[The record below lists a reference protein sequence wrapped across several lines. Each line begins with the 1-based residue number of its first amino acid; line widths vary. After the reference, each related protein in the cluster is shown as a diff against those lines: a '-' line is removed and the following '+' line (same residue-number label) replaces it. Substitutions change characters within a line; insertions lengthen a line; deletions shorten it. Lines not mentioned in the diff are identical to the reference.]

1 MADGE
6 LLQRFTP
13 PAIRVVQYAKE
24 EARRFRG
31 STVGT
36 EHVLLGLIRE
46 QDGVA
51 ARVLERLGVSLGRA
65 QNEIRRQMDLM
76 DTRTPGQGSRSWSPG
91 ARRVLELAL
100 DEARE
105 LNPKLG
111 LPNFVDTEHLLLGLV
126 RETDSTAVRV
136 LRALGVDLEQV
147 RREVIK
153 LLGGAAAAAPTARGR
168 SSTPVLDA
176 FGRDLT
182 KYATEDKLDPVIGRH
197 KEIQRVIQ
205 ILSRRTKNNP
215 CLIGEPGVGKTAIA
229 EGLAQRII
237 RKDVPE
243 ALHGK
248 RVIALDLAGLV
259 AGTKYRGEFEERM
272 KRVTDEI
279 RKANGEIILFVDE
292 LHTLIGAGAAEGAID
307 ASNILKPALSRGEL
321 QCIGATT
328 LGEYRKHVEKDPA
341 LERRFQ
347 PVMVEEPTTEET
359 IEILKGLRSRYE
371 SHHRVTI
378 DDAAL
383 LASARLAARYIS
395 DRFLP
400 DKAIDVMDEAASRV
414 RLRISEPPVDVKR
427 VRQSLEEVSRELQ
440 KVVSIS
446 PLEREETDYQ
456 RGVQLRDER
465 HRLREELT
473 GLEEEWRKKR
483 AEQRDV
489 VGEEDI
495 AHVVSVWT
503 GVPVSRLA
511 EGETEKLLQMEDRLH
526 ERIVGQEEAVRAVS
540 RAVRRGRAGLKDPRR
555 PVGSFLFLGPT
566 GVGKTE
572 LARALAEFLFD
583 HEDAMIRIDMSE
595 YRERHTVSRLIG
607 APPGYVGYE
616 EGGQLT
622 EAVRRKPYSVILLD
636 EVEKAHHE
644 VFNILLQVMEDGR
657 LTDAQGRVV
666 DLRNTVLIMTS
677 NVGTSS
683 VDLGVGM
690 GLRTGEDEEA
700 YSHQRMKDV
709 VLDRLKQ
716 TFRPEFL
723 NRVDEVIVFHALTQE
738 QVKQIVDLLLRQ
750 LLERIES
757 QGLRLTVSEEVKDL
771 LAREGFDRTLGARP
785 LRRAIQR
792 LVEDPLSESLLHGS
806 FQEGDSVRAVLE
818 DGAIAFRK
826 EEELASLTHP
836 LAPPDPSRDEPGG
849 HRPAPDGFPGS
860 APPRRAPILRS
871 AWVEAEHRPAQW
883 DPRSAAP
890 PDPSGGAGETHGEP

>member
-31 STVGT
+31 NTVGT

-65 QNEIRRQMDLM
+65 QNEIRRQMEM
-76 DTRTPGQGSRSWSPG
+76 TDTRAPGQGSRSWSPG

-126 RETDSTAVRV
+126 RESDSTAVRV
-136 LRALGVDLEQV
+136 LRALGVELETV

-153 LLGGAAAAAPTARGR
+153 LLGGGASVAPAQR
-168 SSTPVLDA
+168 SRSNSPVLDA

-182 KYATEDKLDPVIGRH
+182 KYAVEDKLDPVIGRH
-197 KEIQRVIQ
+197 KEIQRVVQ

-307 ASNILKPALSRGEL
+307 ASNILKPALARGEL

-328 LGEYRKHVEKDPA
+328 LSEYRKHVEKDPA

-347 PVMVEEPTTEET
+347 PVMVEEPSVDET

-371 SHHRVTI
+371 SHHRVRI
-378 DDAAL
+378 GDEAL
-383 LASARLAARYIS
+383 LSSARLAARYIA

-414 RLRISEPPVDVKR
+414 RLRISEPPEEVKR
-427 VRQSLEEVSRELQ
+427 ARQSLEEVSRELQ
-440 KVVSIS
+440 KVVSTS
-446 PLEREETDYQ
+446 PLEREEADYQ

-473 GLEEEWRKKR
+473 ALEEKWRKER
-483 AEQRDV
+483 GELRDV
-489 VGEEDI
+489 VTEDDI

-511 EGETEKLLQMEDRLH
+511 EGETDKLLHMEDSIHKRL
-526 ERIVGQEEAVRAVS
+526 IGQNEGVQAIS

-555 PVGSFLFLGPT
+555 PIGSFLFLGPT

-583 HEDAMIRIDMSE
+583 NEDAMIRIDMSE

-622 EAVRRKPYSVILLD
+622 EAVRRKPYSVVLLD
-636 EVEKAHHE
+636 EIEKAHHE

-666 DLRNTVLIMTS
+666 DFRNAVLIMTS

-683 VDLGVGM
+683 VDLGIGI
-690 GLRTGEDEEA
+690 GFRPDAGQEA
-700 YSHQRMKDV
+700 HSYQRMKDV
-709 VLDRLKQ
+709 VLDKLKQ

-738 QVKQIVDLLLRQ
+738 EVKQIVDLLLGQ
-750 LLERIES
+750 VSERIGG
-757 QGLRLTVSEEVKDL
+757 QGMKLFVAEEVKEI
-771 LAREGFDRTLGARP
+771 LARDGFDKTLGARP

-792 LVEDPLSESLLHGS
+792 LIEDPLSEALLHGR
-806 FQEGDSVRAVLE
+806 FHEGDSIEAVLE
-818 DGAIAFRK
+818 DGGISFRRA
-826 EEELASLTHP
+826 EELAP
-836 LAPPDPSRDEPGG
+836 LA
-849 HRPAPDGFPGS
+849 H
-860 APPRRAPILRS
+860 
-871 AWVEAEHRPAQW
+871 
-883 DPRSAAP
+883 
-890 PDPSGGAGETHGEP
+890 

>member
-31 STVGT
+31 NTVGT

-65 QNEIRRQMDLM
+65 QNEIRRQMEM
-76 DTRTPGQGSRSWSPG
+76 TDTRAPGQGSRSWSPG

-111 LPNFVDTEHLLLGLV
+111 LPNFVDTEHLLLGLI

-136 LRALGVDLEQV
+136 LRALGVELETV

-153 LLGGAAAAAPTARGR
+153 LLGGGAAVAPSARSR
-168 SSTPVLDA
+168 SNTPVLDA
-176 FGRDLT
+176 FGRDLS
-182 KYATEDKLDPVIGRH
+182 KYAAEDKLDPVIGRH
-197 KEIQRVIQ
+197 KEIQRVVQ

-229 EGLAQRII
+229 EGLAQRIL

-248 RVIALDLAGLV
+248 RVIGLDLAGLV

-279 RKANGEIILFVDE
+279 RKAGGEIVLFVDE

-307 ASNILKPALSRGEL
+307 ASNILKPALARGEL

-328 LGEYRKHVEKDPA
+328 LTEYRKYVEKDPA

-347 PVMVEEPTTEET
+347 PVMVEEPTVEES

-371 SHHRVTI
+371 SHHRVQI
-378 DDAAL
+378 SDEAL
-383 LASARLAARYIS
+383 LASARLAARYIG

-414 RLRISEPPVDVKR
+414 RLRISEPPEEVKR

-440 KVVSIS
+440 KVVSTS
-446 PLEREETDYQ
+446 PLERDEADYQ

-465 HRLREELT
+465 HRLREELN
-473 GLEEEWRKKR
+473 GLEEQWRRER
-483 AEQRDV
+483 AELRDV
-489 VGEEDI
+489 VTEEDI
-495 AHVVSVWT
+495 AYVVSVWT

-511 EGETEKLLQMEDRLH
+511 EGETEKLLHME
-526 ERIVGQEEAVRAVS
+526 ERIHRRIIGQDEGVRAVA

-555 PVGSFLFLGPT
+555 PIGSFLFLGPT

-583 HEDAMIRIDMSE
+583 NEEAMIRIDMSE

-622 EAVRRKPYSVILLD
+622 EAVRRKPYSVVLLD

-666 DLRNTVLIMTS
+666 DFRNIVLIMTS

-683 VDLGVGM
+683 VDLGVGI
-690 GLRTGEDEEA
+690 GFRGAAEGNPDEERQS
-700 YSHQRMKDV
+700 YQRMRDV
-709 VLDRLKQ
+709 VLDKLKQ

-738 QVKQIVDLLLRQ
+738 QVTQIVDLLL
-750 LLERIES
+750 S
-757 QGLRLTVSEEVKDL
+757 QVATRVGGHGMKLSVSEDAKEL

-792 LVEDPLSESLLHGS
+792 LIEDPLSEALLHGE
-806 FQEGDSVRAVLE
+806 FHEGNVIEVVVE
-818 DGAIAFRK
+818 DGRIGFRAA
-826 EEELASLTHP
+826 EALVAAGDQLT
-836 LAPPDPSRDEPGG
+836 
-849 HRPAPDGFPGS
+849 S
-860 APPRRAPILRS
+860 A
-871 AWVEAEHRPAQW
+871 Q
-883 DPRSAAP
+883 
-890 PDPSGGAGETHGEP
+890 

>member
-31 STVGT
+31 NTVGT

-65 QNEIRRQMDLM
+65 QNEIRRQMEMM
-76 DTRTPGQGSRSWSPG
+76 DTRAPGQGSRSWSPG

-153 LLGGAAAAAPTARGR
+153 LLGGAAAVAPAGRGR

-182 KYATEDKLDPVIGRH
+182 KYAAEDKLDPVIGRH
-197 KEIQRVIQ
+197 KEIQRVVQ

-229 EGLAQRII
+229 EGLAQRIMK
-237 RKDVPE
+237 KDVPE

-279 RKANGEIILFVDE
+279 RKASGEIVLFVDE

-328 LGEYRKHVEKDPA
+328 LNEYRKHVEKDPA

-347 PVMVEEPTTEET
+347 PVMVEEPTMEET

-371 SHHRVTI
+371 SHHRVRI
-378 DDAAL
+378 DDVAL

-395 DRFLP
+395 DRYLP

-414 RLRISEPPVDVKR
+414 RLRISEPPEDVKR
-427 VRQSLEEVSRELQ
+427 LRQSLEDVSRELQ

-465 HRLREELT
+465 HRIREELST
-473 GLEEEWRKKR
+473 LEEEWRKKR
-483 AEQRDV
+483 SEQRDV
-489 VGEEDI
+489 VNEEDI

-511 EGETEKLLQMEDRLH
+511 EGETDKLLRMEERVH

-622 EAVRRKPYSVILLD
+622 EAVRRKPYSVVLLD

-666 DLRNTVLIMTS
+666 DFRNSVLIMTS

-683 VDLGVGM
+683 IDLGVGM
-690 GLRTGEDEEA
+690 GLRVGADEEEVQS
-700 YSHQRMKDV
+700 YERMRDV
-709 VLDRLKQ
+709 VLDKLKQ

-723 NRVDEVIVFHALTQE
+723 NRVDEVIVFHALTQD

-750 LLERIES
+750 VS
-757 QGLRLTVSEEVKDL
+757 QRMEGQGMKLAVSGEVKDQ
-771 LAREGFDRTLGARP
+771 LATEGFDRMLGARP

-792 LVEDPLSESLLHGS
+792 LIEDPLSEALLHGD
-806 FQEGDSVRAVLE
+806 FHEGDAIEAVVE
-818 DGAIAFRK
+818 DGAITFRRA
-826 EEELASLTHP
+826 EELASLTH
-836 LAPPDPSRDEPGG
+836 
-849 HRPAPDGFPGS
+849 
-860 APPRRAPILRS
+860 
-871 AWVEAEHRPAQW
+871 
-883 DPRSAAP
+883 
-890 PDPSGGAGETHGEP
+890 

>member
-31 STVGT
+31 NTVGT

-65 QNEIRRQMDLM
+65 QNEIRRQMEM
-76 DTRTPGQGSRSWSPG
+76 TDTRAPGQGSRSWSPG

-126 RETDSTAVRV
+126 READSTAVRV
-136 LRALGVDLEQV
+136 LRALGVELETV

-153 LLGGAAAAAPTARGR
+153 LLGGGATVAPAARSR

-197 KEIQRVIQ
+197 KEIQRVVQ

-248 RVIALDLAGLV
+248 RVISLDLPGLV

-279 RKANGEIILFVDE
+279 RKAGGEIILFVDE

-307 ASNILKPALSRGEL
+307 ASNILKPALARGEL

-328 LGEYRKHVEKDPA
+328 LTEFRKHVEKDPA

-347 PVMVEEPTTEET
+347 PVMVGEPTVDET
-359 IEILKGLRSRYE
+359 IEILKGLRPRYE
-371 SHHRVTI
+371 SHHHVHI
-378 DDAAL
+378 SDEAL
-383 LASARLAARYIS
+383 LSSARLAARYIA

-414 RLRISEPPVDVKR
+414 RLRISEPPEDIKR
-427 VRQSLEEVSRELQ
+427 ARQSLDEVSRELQ
-440 KVVSIS
+440 KVVSTS
-446 PLEREETDYQ
+446 PLERDEADYQ

-473 GLEEEWRKKR
+473 SLEERWRKER
-483 AEQRDV
+483 AELHDV

-511 EGETEKLLQMEDRLH
+511 EGETEKLLQMEARIH
-526 ERIVGQEEAVRAVS
+526 ERIVGQDDGVQAVS

-555 PVGSFLFLGPT
+555 PIGSFLFLGPT

-572 LARALAEFLFD
+572 LARALAQFLFD
-583 HEDAMIRIDMSE
+583 NEDAMIRIDMSE

-622 EAVRRKPYSVILLD
+622 EAVRRKPYSVVLLD
-636 EVEKAHHE
+636 EIEKAHHE

-666 DLRNTVLIMTS
+666 DFRNTVLIMTS

-683 VDLGVGM
+683 VDLGVGI
-690 GLRTGEDEEA
+690 GFRSDTDADHEA
-700 YSHQRMKDV
+700 HSYQRMRNV
-709 VLDRLKQ
+709 VLDKLKQ

-738 QVKQIVDLLLRQ
+738 QVKQIVDLLL
-750 LLERIES
+750 S
-757 QGLRLTVSEEVKDL
+757 QVAQRVVGQGMRLSVTDEVKDL

-792 LVEDPLSESLLHGS
+792 LIEDPLSEALLHS
-806 FQEGDSVRAVLE
+806 RFHEGDAIEAVLE
-818 DGAIAFRK
+818 DGLIGFHRA
-826 EEELASLTHP
+826 EELAP
-836 LAPPDPSRDEPGG
+836 LA
-849 HRPAPDGFPGS
+849 H
-860 APPRRAPILRS
+860 
-871 AWVEAEHRPAQW
+871 
-883 DPRSAAP
+883 
-890 PDPSGGAGETHGEP
+890 

>member
-6 LLQRFTP
+6 ILQRFTP

-31 STVGT
+31 NTVGT

-65 QNEIRRQMDLM
+65 QNEIRRQMEMM
-76 DTRTPGQGSRSWSPG
+76 DTRAPGEGSRSWSPG

-126 RETDSTAVRV
+126 READSTAVRV
-136 LRALGVDLEQV
+136 LRALGVDLDQV

-153 LLGGAAAAAPTARGR
+153 LLGGAAAVTPTGRSR

-182 KYATEDKLDPVIGRH
+182 KLAAEDKLDPVVGRH

-237 RKDVPE
+237 KKDVPE

-248 RVIALDLAGLV
+248 RVIGLDLAGVV

-279 RKANGEIILFVDE
+279 RKAGGEIIPFVDE

-307 ASNILKPALSRGEL
+307 ASNILKPALARGEL

-328 LGEYRKHVEKDPA
+328 LGEFRKHVEKDPA

-347 PVMVEEPTTEET
+347 PIMVEEPTVDET
-359 IEILKGLRSRYE
+359 IEILKGLRARYE
-371 SHHRVTI
+371 AHHHVRI
-378 DDAAL
+378 DDPAL
-383 LASARLAARYIS
+383 VTSARLSARYIS
-395 DRFLP
+395 DRYLP

-414 RLRISEPPVDVKR
+414 RLQISEPPAELKR
-427 VRQSLEEVSRELQ
+427 LRESLESVSRELQ
-440 KVVSIS
+440 KVVSVS
-446 PLEREETDYQ
+446 PLERDEADYQ

-465 HRLREELT
+465 HRLREQL
-473 GLEEEWRKKR
+473 GVVEERWRQER
-483 AEQRDV
+483 AEARDV
-489 VGEEDI
+489 VSDEDI
-495 AHVVSVWT
+495 THVISVWT
-503 GVPVSRLA
+503 GVPISRLA
-511 EGETEKLLQMEDRLH
+511 EGETEKLLRMEEH
-526 ERIVGQEEAVRAVS
+526 IHKRIVGQEEGVRAVA

-555 PVGSFLFLGPT
+555 PIGSFLFLGPT

-572 LARALAEFLFD
+572 LARALAEFLFEN
-583 HEDAMIRIDMSE
+583 EDAIVRIDMSE
-595 YRERHTVSRLIG
+595 YRERHSVSRLIG

-622 EAVRRKPYSVILLD
+622 EAVRRRPYCVVLLD

-644 VFNILLQVMEDGR
+644 VFNVLLQVMEDGR
-657 LTDAQGRVV
+657 LTDSQGHVV
-666 DLRNTVLIMTS
+666 DFRNAVLIMTS

-690 GLRTGEDEEA
+690 GIGGARDDEEA
-700 YSHQRMKDV
+700 HSYERMKTA
-709 VLDRLKQ
+709 VLDALKQ

-723 NRVDEVIVFHALTQE
+723 NRVDEVIVFHALSEE
-738 QVKQIVDLLLRQ
+738 QVTEIVDLLL
-750 LLERIES
+750 ER
-757 QGLRLTVSEEVKDL
+757 VSERVQGQGMKLSVADEVKTL

-792 LVEDPLSESLLHGS
+792 LIEDPLSEALLFGKFHD
-806 FQEGDSVRAVLE
+806 GDAIEAVM
-818 DGAIAFRK
+818 DGGDVVFRQA
-826 EEELASLTHP
+826 EELAP
-836 LAPPDPSRDEPGG
+836 LAR
-849 HRPAPDGFPGS
+849 
-860 APPRRAPILRS
+860 
-871 AWVEAEHRPAQW
+871 
-883 DPRSAAP
+883 
-890 PDPSGGAGETHGEP
+890 

>member
-6 LLQRFTP
+6 ILQRFTP

-31 STVGT
+31 NTVGT

-65 QNEIRRQMDLM
+65 QNEIRRQMEMM
-76 DTRTPGQGSRSWSPG
+76 DTRAPGQGSRSWSPG

-126 RETDSTAVRV
+126 RETDSTSVRV
-136 LRALGVDLEQV
+136 LRSLGVDLDQV

-153 LLGGAAAAAPTARGR
+153 LLGGAAAVAPTARSR
-168 SSTPVLDA
+168 STTPVLDA

-182 KYATEDKLDPVIGRH
+182 KLAAEDKLDPVIGRH

-215 CLIGEPGVGKTAIA
+215 CLIGEPGVGKTAIT
-229 EGLAQRII
+229 EGLAQRIVK
-237 RKDVPE
+237 KDVPE

-248 RVIALDLAGLV
+248 RVTALDLAGLV

-279 RKANGEIILFVDE
+279 RKAGGEIILFIDE

-328 LGEYRKHVEKDPA
+328 LTEFRKHVEKDPA

-347 PVMVEEPTTEET
+347 PVVVEQPSVEET
-359 IEILKGLRSRYE
+359 IDILKGLRSRYE
-371 SHHRVTI
+371 AHHHVQI
-378 DDAAL
+378 DD
-383 LASARLAARYIS
+383 LAIITSARLSARYIS

-414 RLRISEPPVDVKR
+414 RLQISEPPEDLKR
-427 VRQSLEEVSRELQ
+427 LRQSLEEVSRELQ
-440 KVVSIS
+440 RVVSVS
-446 PLEREETDYQ
+446 PLERNEEDYQ
-456 RGVQLRDER
+456 RGIRLRDER
-465 HRLREELT
+465 HRLREDLA
-473 GLEEEWRKKR
+473 GMEERWRQER
-483 AEQRDV
+483 ANARDV

-495 AHVVSVWT
+495 AQVVSVWT

-511 EGETEKLLQMEDRLH
+511 QGETEKLLQMEQH
-526 ERIVGQEEAVRAVS
+526 IHKRIVGQDEAVRAIA

-583 HEDAMIRIDMSE
+583 NEDAIVRVDMSE
-595 YRERHTVSRLIG
+595 YRERHSVSRLIG
-607 APPGYVGYE
+607 APPGYVGYD

-622 EAVRRKPYSVILLD
+622 EAVRRRPYSIILLD
-636 EVEKAHHE
+636 EVEKAHPE
-644 VFNILLQVMEDGR
+644 VFNILLQVMEDGH
-657 LTDAQGRVV
+657 LTDSQAHVV
-666 DLRNTVLIMTS
+666 DFRNAVLIMTS

-683 VDLGVGM
+683 VDQSVGM
-690 GLRTGEDEEA
+690 GFRSTTENQDAES
-700 YSHQRMKDV
+700 YDRMKSV
-709 VLDRLKQ
+709 VLEKLKQ
-716 TFRPEFL
+716 VFRPEFL
-723 NRVDEVIVFHALTQE
+723 NRIDEVIVFHALNEE
-738 QVKQIVDLLLRQ
+738 QVRQIVDLLLRYVA
-750 LLERIES
+750 ERMES
-757 QGLRLTVSEEVKDL
+757 QGMKLLVTDEVKEL
-771 LAREGFDRTLGARP
+771 LLREGFDKALGARP

-792 LVEDPLSESLLHGS
+792 HLEDPLSEALLFGRFH
-806 FQEGDSVRAVLE
+806 EGDTVEAVLE
-818 DGAIAFRK
+818 DGQVTFRQAA
-826 EEELASLTHP
+826 EEMASVAH
-836 LAPPDPSRDEPGG
+836 
-849 HRPAPDGFPGS
+849 
-860 APPRRAPILRS
+860 
-871 AWVEAEHRPAQW
+871 
-883 DPRSAAP
+883 
-890 PDPSGGAGETHGEP
+890 

>member
-6 LLQRFTP
+6 ILQRFTP

-31 STVGT
+31 NTVGT

-65 QNEIRRQMDLM
+65 QNEIRRQMEAM
-76 DTRTPGQGSRSWSPG
+76 DVRAAPGQGSRSWSAG

-126 RETDSTAVRV
+126 RESDSTAVRV
-136 LRALGVDLEQV
+136 LRALGVDLDQV

-153 LLGGAAAAAPTARGR
+153 LLGGAASVAPTARAR

-182 KYATEDKLDPVIGRH
+182 KLAVEDKLDPVIGRH

-215 CLIGEPGVGKTAIA
+215 CLIGEAGVGKTAIV

-237 RKDVPE
+237 KRDVPE

-272 KRVTDEI
+272 KRVTEEI
-279 RKANGEIILFVDE
+279 RKASGEIILFVDE
-292 LHTLIGAGAAEGAID
+292 LHTIIGAGAAEGAID
-307 ASNILKPALSRGEL
+307 ASNILKPALARGEL

-328 LGEYRKHVEKDPA
+328 LSEYRKHVEKDAA

-347 PVMVEEPTTEET
+347 PVMVEEPSVEET
-359 IEILKGLRSRYE
+359 IAILRGLRARYE
-371 SHHRVTI
+371 AHHRVRI
-378 DDAAL
+378 DDSAL
-383 LASARLAARYIS
+383 LASAHLSARYIT

-414 RLRISEPPVDVKR
+414 RLSITEPPKEVKR
-427 VRQSLEEVSRELQ
+427 VRQALEAVSRELQ
-440 KVVSIS
+440 KVVSVS
-446 PLEREETDYQ
+446 PLERDEADYQ
-456 RGVQLRDER
+456 RGMQLRDER
-465 HRLREELT
+465 HRLREELSA
-473 GLEEEWRKKR
+473 LEDQWRQEREE
-483 AEQRDV
+483 ARDV

-495 AHVVSVWT
+495 AHVVSLWT
-503 GVPVSRLA
+503 GVPVVRLS
-511 EGETEKLLQMEDRLH
+511 EGETEKLLRMEERVH
-526 ERIVGQEEAVRAVS
+526 ERIVGQEEAVRAVA

-583 HEDAMIRIDMSE
+583 DEDAMVRIDMSE

-622 EAVRRKPYSVILLD
+622 EAVRRRPYSVILLD

-644 VFNILLQVMEDGR
+644 VFNILLQVMDDGR
-657 LTDAQGRVV
+657 LTDAQGRGV
-666 DLRNTVLIMTS
+666 DFRNSVIIMTS
-677 NVGTSS
+677 NVGTSA
-683 VDLGVGM
+683 VDVSVGM
-690 GLRTGEDEEA
+690 GIRPAGIDEEA
-700 YSHQRMKDV
+700 DSYERMKAA
-709 VLDRLKQ
+709 VLEKLKQ

-738 QVKQIVDLLLRQ
+738 QVKQIVDLLLHHVSARV
-750 LLERIES
+750 EG
-757 QGLRLTVSEEVKDL
+757 QGMSLIVDDDVKAM
-771 LAREGFDRTLGARP
+771 LAQQGFDKKLGARP

-792 LVEDPLSESLLHGS
+792 LVEDPLSEALLYGK
-806 FQEGDSVRAVLE
+806 FQAGDAIEAVLE
-818 DGAIAFRK
+818 EGAVAFRRA
-826 EEELASLTHP
+826 EELAP
-836 LAPPDPSRDEPGG
+836 LS
-849 HRPAPDGFPGS
+849 H
-860 APPRRAPILRS
+860 
-871 AWVEAEHRPAQW
+871 
-883 DPRSAAP
+883 
-890 PDPSGGAGETHGEP
+890 

>member
-1 MADGE
+1 MPREEDEMADGE
-6 LLQRFTP
+6 ILQRFTP

-31 STVGT
+31 NTVGT

-65 QNEIRRQMDLM
+65 QNEIRRQMEMM
-76 DTRTPGQGSRSWSPG
+76 DTRAPGQGSRSWSPG

-126 RETDSTAVRV
+126 RETDSTSVRV
-136 LRALGVDLEQV
+136 LRSLGVDLDQV

-153 LLGGAAAAAPTARGR
+153 LLGGAAAVAPTARSR

-182 KYATEDKLDPVIGRH
+182 KLAAEDKLDPVIGRH

-215 CLIGEPGVGKTAIA
+215 CLIGEPGVGKTAIT
-229 EGLAQRII
+229 EGLAQRIVK
-237 RKDVPE
+237 KDVPE

-248 RVIALDLAGLV
+248 RVTALDLAGLV

-279 RKANGEIILFVDE
+279 RKAGGEIILFIDE

-307 ASNILKPALSRGEL
+307 ASNILKPALARGEL

-328 LGEYRKHVEKDPA
+328 LTEFRKHVEKDPA

-347 PVMVEEPTTEET
+347 PIVVEQPSVEET
-359 IEILKGLRSRYE
+359 IDILKGLRSRYE
-371 SHHRVTI
+371 AHHHVQI
-378 DDAAL
+378 GD
-383 LASARLAARYIS
+383 LAIITSARLSARYIS

-414 RLRISEPPVDVKR
+414 RLQISEPPEDLKR
-427 VRQSLEEVSRELQ
+427 LRQSLEEVSRELQ
-440 KVVSIS
+440 RVVSVS
-446 PLEREETDYQ
+446 PLERNEEDYQ
-456 RGVQLRDER
+456 RGIRLRDER
-465 HRLREELT
+465 HRLREELA
-473 GLEEEWRKKR
+473 GMEERWRQER
-483 AEQRDV
+483 ANARDV

-495 AHVVSVWT
+495 AQVVSVWT

-511 EGETEKLLQMEDRLH
+511 QGETEKLLQMEQHIHR
-526 ERIVGQEEAVRAVS
+526 RIVGQDEAVRAVA

-583 HEDAMIRIDMSE
+583 NEDAIVRVDMSE
-595 YRERHTVSRLIG
+595 YRERHSVSRLIG
-607 APPGYVGYE
+607 APPGYVGYD

-622 EAVRRKPYSVILLD
+622 EAVRRRPYSIILLD

-644 VFNILLQVMEDGR
+644 VFNILLQVMEDGH
-657 LTDAQGRVV
+657 LTDSQAHVV
-666 DLRNTVLIMTS
+666 DFRNAVLIMTS

-683 VDLGVGM
+683 VDQSVGM
-690 GLRTGEDEEA
+690 GFRSTAEDQDAES
-700 YSHQRMKDV
+700 YDRMKSV
-709 VLDRLKQ
+709 VLEKLKQ
-716 TFRPEFL
+716 VFRPEFL
-723 NRVDEVIVFHALTQE
+723 NRIDEVIVFHALNEE
-738 QVKQIVDLLLRQ
+738 QVKQIVDLLLRYVA
-750 LLERIES
+750 ERVES
-757 QGLRLTVSEEVKDL
+757 QGMKLLVTDEVKEL
-771 LAREGFDRTLGARP
+771 LLQQGFDKALGARP

-792 LVEDPLSESLLHGS
+792 HLEDPLSEALLFGRFH
-806 FQEGDSVRAVLE
+806 EGDTVEAVLE
-818 DGAIAFRK
+818 EGQVTFRHA
-826 EEELASLTHP
+826 EEMAP
-836 LAPPDPSRDEPGG
+836 LAR
-849 HRPAPDGFPGS
+849 
-860 APPRRAPILRS
+860 
-871 AWVEAEHRPAQW
+871 
-883 DPRSAAP
+883 
-890 PDPSGGAGETHGEP
+890 

>member
-24 EARRFRG
+24 EARKFRG
-31 STVGT
+31 NTVGT

-65 QNEIRRQMDLM
+65 QNEIRRQMEML
-76 DTRTPGQGSRSWSPG
+76 DTRAPGQGSRSWSPG

-136 LRALGVDLEQV
+136 LRALGVDLDQV

-153 LLGGAAAAAPTARGR
+153 LLGGAAAVAPAGRTR

-182 KYATEDKLDPVIGRH
+182 KLAAEDKLDPVIGRH
-197 KEIQRVIQ
+197 NEIQRVVQ

-229 EGLAQRII
+229 EGLAQRIV

-279 RKANGEIILFVDE
+279 RKAQGEIILFVDE

-307 ASNILKPALSRGEL
+307 ASNILKPALARGEL

-347 PVMVEEPTTEET
+347 RIMVGEPTVDET
-359 IEILKGLRSRYE
+359 IEILKGLRARYE
-371 SHHRVTI
+371 AHHRVHI
-378 DDAAL
+378 DDPAIVS
-383 LASARLAARYIS
+383 SARLSARYIS
-395 DRFLP
+395 DRYLP

-414 RLRISEPPVDVKR
+414 RLRLSEPPEDMKR
-427 VRQSLEEVSRELQ
+427 VRQSLAEVSRELQ

-446 PLEREETDYQ
+446 PLERDEADYQ
-456 RGVQLRDER
+456 RGVELRDER
-465 HRLREELT
+465 HRLREELNQ
-473 GLEEEWRKKR
+473 LEEQWRQKR
-483 AEQRDV
+483 AEGQDV

-511 EGETEKLLQMEDRLH
+511 QGETEKLLHMEERLH
-526 ERIVGQEEAVRAVS
+526 ERIVGQDEAVRAVA

-555 PVGSFLFLGPT
+555 PVGSFIFLGPT

-572 LARALAEFLFD
+572 LGRALAEFLFD
-583 HEDAMIRIDMSE
+583 DEDAMIRIDMSE

-622 EAVRRKPYSVILLD
+622 EAVRRRPYSVVLLD

-657 LTDAQGRVV
+657 LTDAQGHVV
-666 DLRNTVLIMTS
+666 DCRNMVLIMTS

-683 VDLGVGM
+683 IDLGVGM
-690 GLRTGEDEEA
+690 GFSSVREDAETDSYE
-700 YSHQRMKDV
+700 RMKTV

-716 TFRPEFL
+716 AFRPEFL
-723 NRVDEVIVFHALTQE
+723 NRVDEVTVFHALTQDH
-738 QVKQIVDLLLRQ
+738 VKCIVELLLTQ
-750 LLERIES
+750 VAERVDG
-757 QGLRLTVSEEVKDL
+757 QGMKLVVTDEVKEL
-771 LAREGFDRTLGARP
+771 LSREGFDRALGARP

-792 LVEDPLSESLLHGS
+792 LIEDPLSEALLFGKFH
-806 FQEGDSVRAVLE
+806 EGDTIEAVMDGGQITFRRA
-818 DGAIAFRK
+818 
-826 EEELASLTHP
+826 EELASL
-836 LAPPDPSRDEPGG
+836 
-849 HRPAPDGFPGS
+849 
-860 APPRRAPILRS
+860 PR
-871 AWVEAEHRPAQW
+871 
-883 DPRSAAP
+883 
-890 PDPSGGAGETHGEP
+890 

>member
-1 MADGE
+1 VADGE

-13 PAIRVVQYAKE
+13 PAIRVVQFAKE

-31 STVGT
+31 NTVGT

-46 QDGVA
+46 QGGVA
-51 ARVLERLGVSLGRA
+51 ARVLEHLGVSLGRA
-65 QNEIRRQMDLM
+65 QNEIRRQMEMM
-76 DTRTPGQGSRSWSPG
+76 DTRAPGQGSRSWSPG

-136 LRALGVDLEQV
+136 LRALGVDLDQV

-153 LLGGAAAAAPTARGR
+153 LLGGAAAVASSPR
-168 SSTPVLDA
+168 SRSTTPVLDA

-182 KYATEDKLDPVIGRH
+182 KLATEDKLDPMVGRH
-197 KEIQRVIQ
+197 KEVQRVIQ

-243 ALHGK
+243 TLYGR
-248 RVIALDLAGLV
+248 RVVALDLAGLV

-279 RKANGEIILFVDE
+279 RKANGEIVLFVDE

-307 ASNILKPALSRGEL
+307 ASNILKPALARGEL

-328 LGEYRKHVEKDPA
+328 LTEYRKHVGKDAA

-347 PVMVEEPTTEET
+347 PVQVEEPTVEET
-359 IEILKGLRSRYE
+359 MEILKGLRSRYE
-371 SHHRVTI
+371 AHHRVRL
-378 DDAAL
+378 DDQAL
-383 LASARLAARYIS
+383 VASARLSARYIS

-414 RLRISEPPVDVKR
+414 RLRISEPPEEMRR
-427 VRQSLEEVSRELQ
+427 VRQALADVSRELQ

-446 PLEREETDYQ
+446 PLERDEADYQ
-456 RGVQLRDER
+456 RGIRLRDER
-465 HRLREELT
+465 HRLREELNE
-473 GLEEEWRKKR
+473 LEEQWRRKR
-483 AEQRDV
+483 GEGSDV
-489 VGEEDI
+489 VNEEDI

-503 GVPVSRLA
+503 GVPVARLG
-511 EGETEKLLQMEDRLH
+511 EGETEKLLSME
-526 ERIVGQEEAVRAVS
+526 ERIHQRLVGQDDAVRAVA

-555 PVGSFLFLGPT
+555 PIGSFLFLGPT

-583 HEDAMIRIDMSE
+583 QEDAMVRIDMSE
-595 YRERHTVSRLIG
+595 YRERHAVSRLIG

-622 EAVRRKPYSVILLD
+622 EAVRRRPYSVVLLD
-636 EVEKAHHE
+636 EVEKAHPE
-644 VFNILLQVMEDGR
+644 VFNVLLQVMEDGR
-657 LTDAQGRVV
+657 LTDSQGHVV
-666 DLRNTVLIMTS
+666 DFRNAVLIMTS

-683 VDLGVGM
+683 VDIGVGM
-690 GLRTGEDEEA
+690 GFGATGGDEDDA
-700 YSHQRMKDV
+700 SHERMKSV
-709 VLDRLKQ
+709 VLDTLKR

-723 NRVDEVIVFHALTQE
+723 NRVDEITVFHALNCDH
-738 QVKQIVDLLLRQ
+738 VKRIVDLLLDKVGERVERQ
-750 LLERIES
+750 GMKLVVADEL
-757 QGLRLTVSEEVKDL
+757 KDL
-771 LAREGFDRTLGARP
+771 LAEKGFDRNLGARP
-785 LRRAIQR
+785 LRRAIQNM
-792 LVEDPLSESLLHGS
+792 VEDPLSEALLYGR
-806 FQEGDSVRAVLE
+806 FGEGDTINAVLE
-818 DGAIAFRK
+818 EGEITFHRA
-826 EEELASLTHP
+826 EELASLTP
-836 LAPPDPSRDEPGG
+836 
-849 HRPAPDGFPGS
+849 
-860 APPRRAPILRS
+860 
-871 AWVEAEHRPAQW
+871 
-883 DPRSAAP
+883 
-890 PDPSGGAGETHGEP
+890 

>member
-1 MADGE
+1 VPREEEEMADGE

-31 STVGT
+31 NTVGT

-65 QNEIRRQMDLM
+65 QNEIRRQMEMM
-76 DTRTPGQGSRSWSPG
+76 DTRAPGQGSRSWSPG

-147 RREVIK
+147 RREVVK
-153 LLGGAAAAAPTARGR
+153 LLGGAAAVTPAARSR

-176 FGRDLT
+176 FGRDLS
-182 KYATEDKLDPVIGRH
+182 KYAAEDKLDPVIGRH
-197 KEIQRVIQ
+197 KEIQRVVQ

-229 EGLAQRII
+229 EGLAQRIV

-248 RVIALDLAGLV
+248 RVIALDLPGLV

-279 RKANGEIILFVDE
+279 RKAGGEIILFIDE

-307 ASNILKPALSRGEL
+307 ASNILKPALARGEL

-328 LGEYRKHVEKDPA
+328 LNEYSKHVEKDPA

-347 PVMVEEPTTEET
+347 PVRVEEPTLEET

-371 SHHRVTI
+371 SHHRVRI
-378 DDAAL
+378 GDEAL
-383 LASARLAARYIS
+383 LAASRLAARYIS

-414 RLRISEPPVDVKR
+414 RLRISEPPDEVKR

-446 PLEREETDYQ
+446 PLEREEADYQ

-473 GLEEEWRKKR
+473 ALEEEWRKTR

-489 VGEEDI
+489 VSEEDI

-511 EGETEKLLQMEDRLH
+511 EGETEKLLHMEDRLH
-526 ERIVGQEEAVRAVS
+526 RRIVGQDEAVRAVS
-540 RAVRRGRAGLKDPRR
+540 RAVRRGRAGMKDPRR
-555 PVGSFLFLGPT
+555 PVGSFLLLGPT

-583 HEDAMIRIDMSE
+583 HEEAMIRIDMSE

-622 EAVRRKPYSVILLD
+622 EAVRRKPYSVVLLD
-636 EVEKAHHE
+636 EVEKAHNE

-666 DLRNTVLIMTS
+666 DFRNAVLIMTS

-683 VDLGVGM
+683 VDIGVGM
-690 GLRTGEDEEA
+690 GFRVEGEDA
-700 YSHQRMKDV
+700 DADSYQRMKDV
-709 VLDRLKQ
+709 VLEKLKQ

-723 NRVDEVIVFHALTQE
+723 NRVDEVIVFHALTQA
-738 QVKQIVDLLLRQ
+738 QVKLIVDLLLGEVA
-750 LLERIES
+750 ERIEG
-757 QGLRLTVSEEVKDL
+757 QGMKLAISDDVKEL
-771 LAREGFDRTLGARP
+771 LAKEGFDRNLGARP

-792 LVEDPLSESLLHGS
+792 LVEDPLSDALLHGEFS
-806 FQEGDSVRAVLE
+806 EGVSIEAVLQ
-818 DGAIAFRK
+818 DGVITFRRA
-826 EEELASLTHP
+826 EEFASLT
-836 LAPPDPSRDEPGG
+836 G
-849 HRPAPDGFPGS
+849 
-860 APPRRAPILRS
+860 
-871 AWVEAEHRPAQW
+871 
-883 DPRSAAP
+883 
-890 PDPSGGAGETHGEP
+890 

>member
-31 STVGT
+31 NTVGT

-46 QDGVA
+46 QGGVA
-51 ARVLERLGVSLGRA
+51 AQVLERLGVSLGRT
-65 QNEIRRQMDLM
+65 QNEIRRQMEMM
-76 DTRTPGQGSRSWSPG
+76 DTRAPGQGSRTWSPG

-126 RETDSTAVRV
+126 RETDTTAVRV
-136 LRALGVDLEQV
+136 LKTLGVDLEQV

-153 LLGGAAAAAPTARGR
+153 LLGGATSVAPTARNR

-197 KEIQRVIQ
+197 KEIQRVVQ

-279 RKANGEIILFVDE
+279 RKASGEIILFVDE

-307 ASNILKPALSRGEL
+307 ASNILKPALARGEL

-328 LGEYRKHVEKDPA
+328 LGEYRKHIEKDPA

-347 PVMVEEPTTEET
+347 PVMVEEPTMEET
-359 IEILKGLRSRYE
+359 IEILKGLRPRYE
-371 SHHRVTI
+371 SHHRVRI
-378 DDAAL
+378 GDDAL
-383 LASARLAARYIS
+383 FSSARLAARYIS

-414 RLRISEPPVDVKR
+414 RLRISEPPEDIKR
-427 VRQSLEEVSRELQ
+427 ARQSLEEVSRELH

-446 PLEREETDYQ
+446 PLERDEDDYQ
-456 RGVQLRDER
+456 RGAQLRDRR

-473 GLEEEWRKKR
+473 ELEEQWRKTR

-489 VGEEDI
+489 VVEEDI

-511 EGETEKLLQMEDRLH
+511 EGETEKLLHMEERIH
-526 ERIVGQEEAVRAVS
+526 ERIVGQAEGVRAVS
-540 RAVRRGRAGLKDPRR
+540 RAVRRGRAGIKDPRR
-555 PVGSFLFLGPT
+555 PIGSFLFLGPT

-572 LARALAEFLFD
+572 LARVLAEFLFD
-583 HEDAMIRIDMSE
+583 HEEAMIRIDMSE

-622 EAVRRKPYSVILLD
+622 EAVRRKPYSVVLLD

-666 DLRNTVLIMTS
+666 DFRNTVLIMTS

-690 GLRTGEDEEA
+690 GFAIDTEEA
-700 YSHQRMKDV
+700 EVQSYQRMRDV

-723 NRVDEVIVFHALTQE
+723 NRVDEVVVFHALTQE
-738 QVKQIVDLLLRQ
+738 QVTAIVDLLLRQ
-750 LLERIES
+750 VAQRVEGQGMKLL
-757 QGLRLTVSEEVKDL
+757 VSDDVKEL
-771 LAREGFDRTLGARP
+771 LAKEGFDRNLGARP

-792 LVEDPLSESLLHGS
+792 LVEDSLSEALLHNQ
-806 FQEGDSVRAVLE
+806 FREGDAIEAVLE
-818 DGAIAFRK
+818 NGAIQFRRA
-826 EEELASLTHP
+826 EQLASVP
-836 LAPPDPSRDEPGG
+836 
-849 HRPAPDGFPGS
+849 
-860 APPRRAPILRS
+860 
-871 AWVEAEHRPAQW
+871 Q
-883 DPRSAAP
+883 
-890 PDPSGGAGETHGEP
+890 

>member
-6 LLQRFTP
+6 ILQRFTP

-31 STVGT
+31 NTVGT

-46 QDGVA
+46 QEGVA

-65 QNEIRRQMDLM
+65 QNEIRRQMDM
-76 DTRTPGQGSRSWSPG
+76 METRAPGQTSRSWSAG

-111 LPNFVDTEHLLLGLV
+111 LPNFVDTEHLLLGLI
-126 RETDSTAVRV
+126 RETDSTAARV
-136 LRALGVDLEQV
+136 LRALGVDLDQV
-147 RREVIK
+147 RREVVK
-153 LLGGAAAAAPTARGR
+153 LLGGPTPAAASRTR

-182 KYATEDKLDPVIGRH
+182 KSAAEDKLDPVIGRF
-197 KEIQRVIQ
+197 KEIQRVVQ

-215 CLIGEPGVGKTAIA
+215 CLIGEPGVGKTAIV
-229 EGLAQRII
+229 EGLAQRIMH
-237 RKDVPE
+237 KDVPE
-243 ALHGK
+243 ALHNK
-248 RVIALDLAGLV
+248 RVMALDLAGLV

-279 RKANGEIILFVDE
+279 RKASGEVILFIDE

-328 LGEYRKHVEKDPA
+328 LNEFRKYVEKDPA

-347 PVMVEEPTTEET
+347 PVSVNEPSVEESV
-359 IEILKGLRSRYE
+359 EILKGLRSRYE
-371 SHHRVTI
+371 SHHGVQI
-378 DDAAL
+378 EDAAL
-383 LASARLAARYIS
+383 VASARLSSRYIS

-414 RLRISEPPVDVKR
+414 RLQISEPPEEVKR
-427 VRQSLEEVSRELQ
+427 LRQELELVQRELQ

-446 PLEREETDYQ
+446 PLERDEADFE
-456 RGVQLRDER
+456 RGVQLRDQR
-465 HRLREELT
+465 HRLREDLNAV
-473 GLEEEWRKKR
+473 EEDWRQDR
-483 AEQRDV
+483 GVTCNV
-489 VGEEDI
+489 VTEEDI
-495 AHVVSVWT
+495 AQVVSLWT
-503 GVPVSRLA
+503 GVPVVRMS
-511 EGETEKLLQMEDRLH
+511 EVESEKLLHMEERVH
-526 ERIVGQEEAVRAVS
+526 QRIVGQEEAVRAVA

-583 HEDAMIRIDMSE
+583 DEDAMIRVDMSE
-595 YRERHTVSRLIG
+595 YRERHSVSRLIG

-622 EAVRRKPYSVILLD
+622 EAVRRRPYSVVLLD
-636 EVEKAHHE
+636 ELEKAHPE
-644 VFNILLQVMEDGR
+644 VFNVLLQVMEDGR
-657 LTDAQGRVV
+657 LTDSQGHVV
-666 DLRNTVLIMTS
+666 DFRNIVLIMTS
-677 NVGTSS
+677 NVGTSLS
-683 VDLGVGM
+683 DVGAGM
-690 GLRTGEDEEA
+690 GITALTSKDYERDS
-700 YSHQRMKDV
+700 YDRMKDT
-709 VLDRLKQ
+709 VLEKLKQ

-738 QVKQIVDLLLRQ
+738 QVTQIVELLLGR
-750 LLERIES
+750 LSERLHDQS
-757 QGLRLTVSEEVKDL
+757 LRLVVSDEVKQF
-771 LAREGFDRTLGARP
+771 LAQEGFDRTLGARP

-792 LVEDPLSESLLHGS
+792 HIEDPLSEGLLYRN
-806 FQEGDSVRAVLE
+806 FLEGDTIEAVLQ
-818 DGAIAFRK
+818 DGAVVF
-826 EEELASLTHP
+826 
-836 LAPPDPSRDEPGG
+836 
-849 HRPAPDGFPGS
+849 
-860 APPRRAPILRS
+860 RRAEEMAS
-871 AWVEAEHRPAQW
+871 VA
-883 DPRSAAP
+883 S
-890 PDPSGGAGETHGEP
+890 

>member
-31 STVGT
+31 NTVGT

-65 QNEIRRQMDLM
+65 QNEIRRQMEMM
-76 DTRTPGQGSRSWSPG
+76 DTRAPGQGSRSWSPG

-153 LLGGAAAAAPTARGR
+153 LLGGAAAVAPSSRPR

-182 KYATEDKLDPVIGRH
+182 KYASEDKLDPVIGRN

-243 ALHGK
+243 ALQGK

-279 RKANGEIILFVDE
+279 RKASGEIILFVDE

-307 ASNILKPALSRGEL
+307 ASNILKPALARGEL

-347 PVMVEEPTTEET
+347 PVNVDEPTVEET
-359 IEILKGLRSRYE
+359 IEILKGLRARYE
-371 SHHRVTI
+371 SHHRVRI
-378 DDAAL
+378 SDEAL
-383 LASARLAARYIS
+383 LASARLASRYIS

-414 RLRISEPPVDVKR
+414 RLRISEPPEEVKR
-427 VRQSLEEVSRELQ
+427 VRQSLEDVSRELQ

-446 PLEREETDYQ
+446 PLEREEADYQ

-465 HRLREELT
+465 HKLREELT
-473 GLEEEWRKKR
+473 QLEEKWRKQR
-483 AEQRDV
+483 ADQRDV
-489 VGEEDI
+489 VSEEDI
-495 AHVVSVWT
+495 GHVVAVWT

-511 EGETEKLLQMEDRLH
+511 EGETEKLLHMEDRIH
-526 ERIVGQEEAVRAVS
+526 QRIVGQEDAVKAIS

-622 EAVRRKPYSVILLD
+622 EAIRRKPYSVVLLD
-636 EVEKAHHE
+636 EIEKAHHE

-666 DLRNTVLIMTS
+666 DCRNTVLIMTS

-690 GLRTGEDEEA
+690 GFRTDSDEDIQS
-700 YSHQRMKDV
+700 YQRMKDV
-709 VLDRLKQ
+709 VLERLKQ
-716 TFRPEFL
+716 AFRPEFL
-723 NRVDEVIVFHALTQE
+723 NRVDEVIVFHALSE
-738 QVKQIVDLLLRQ
+738 KEVKRIVDLLLSQ
-750 LLERIES
+750 VCDRITG
-757 QGLRLTVSEEVKDL
+757 QGMKLTVSDEVKEL

-792 LVEDPLSESLLHGS
+792 LIEDPLSEALLHGE
-806 FQEGDSVRAVLE
+806 FQDGDTIEAVLV
-818 DGAIAFRK
+818 DGIVTFRRA
-826 EEELASLTHP
+826 EELAPVTN
-836 LAPPDPSRDEPGG
+836 
-849 HRPAPDGFPGS
+849 
-860 APPRRAPILRS
+860 
-871 AWVEAEHRPAQW
+871 
-883 DPRSAAP
+883 
-890 PDPSGGAGETHGEP
+890 

>member
-6 LLQRFTP
+6 ILQRFTP

-31 STVGT
+31 NTVGT

-65 QNEIRRQMDLM
+65 QNEIRRQMEMM
-76 DTRTPGQGSRSWSPG
+76 DTRAPGQGSRSWSPG

-111 LPNFVDTEHLLLGLV
+111 LPDFVDAEHLLLGLV
-126 RETDSTAVRV
+126 RGADSTAVRV

-153 LLGGAAAAAPTARGR
+153 LLGGAAAVAPTARSR
-168 SSTPVLDA
+168 STSPVLDA

-182 KYATEDKLDPVIGRH
+182 KLATEDKLDPVIGRR
-197 KEIQRVIQ
+197 KEIQRVVQ

-237 RKDVPE
+237 KKDVPE
-243 ALHGK
+243 PLHGK

-279 RKANGEIILFVDE
+279 RKANGEIILFIDE

-307 ASNILKPALSRGEL
+307 ASNILKPALARGEL

-328 LGEYRKHVEKDPA
+328 LTEFRKHVEKDPS

-347 PVMVEEPTTEET
+347 PVRVEQPTVDET
-359 IEILKGLRSRYE
+359 IDILKGLRARYE
-371 SHHRVTI
+371 AHHRVQI
-378 DDAAL
+378 DDSAL
-383 LASARLAARYIS
+383 ISSARLSARYIP

-414 RLRISEPPVDVKR
+414 SLQISEPPEEIKR
-427 VRQSLEEVSRELQ
+427 VREKLEEVSRELQ
-440 KVVSIS
+440 KVVSVS
-446 PLEREETDYQ
+446 PLERNEADYH
-456 RGVQLRDER
+456 RGSQLRDER
-465 HRLREELT
+465 HRLREELAA
-473 GLEEEWRKKR
+473 LEESWRQER
-483 AEQRDV
+483 AEARDV
-489 VGEEDI
+489 VREDDI

-503 GVPVSRLA
+503 GVPVYRLA
-511 EGETEKLLQMEDRLH
+511 EGETEKLRHMEEIIHR
-526 ERIVGQEEAVRAVS
+526 RIVGQEEGVRAVA
-540 RAVRRGRAGLKDPRR
+540 RAVRRSRAGIKDPRR

-572 LARALAEFLFD
+572 LARVLAEFLFD
-583 HEDAMIRIDMSE
+583 SEDAIVRIDMSE

-622 EAVRRKPYSVILLD
+622 EAVRRRPYCVVLLD
-636 EVEKAHHE
+636 EVEKAHPE

-657 LTDAQGRVV
+657 LTDSQAHVV
-666 DLRNTVLIMTS
+666 DFRNAVIIMTS

-690 GLRTGEDEEA
+690 GIRPDGAERDADSYE
-700 YSHQRMKDV
+700 RMKTV

-716 TFRPEFL
+716 VFRPEFL
-723 NRVDEVIVFHALTQE
+723 NRVDEVIVFHALSEKQI
-738 QVKQIVDLLLRQ
+738 KQIVDLLLSHVA
-750 LLERIES
+750 ERVEG
-757 QGLRLTVSEEVKDL
+757 QGMKLVVSEEVKVL

-792 LVEDPLSESLLHGS
+792 LIEDALSDELLFGKFH
-806 FQEGDSVRAVLE
+806 EGDTIEAVISE
-818 DGAIAFRK
+818 GGVTFRRS
-826 EEELASLTHP
+826 EELASLAH
-836 LAPPDPSRDEPGG
+836 
-849 HRPAPDGFPGS
+849 
-860 APPRRAPILRS
+860 
-871 AWVEAEHRPAQW
+871 
-883 DPRSAAP
+883 
-890 PDPSGGAGETHGEP
+890 

>member
-31 STVGT
+31 NTVGT

-65 QNEIRRQMDLM
+65 QNEIRRQMEMM
-76 DTRTPGQGSRSWSPG
+76 DTRAPGQGSRSWSPG

-126 RETDSTAVRV
+126 RESDSTAVRV

-147 RREVIK
+147 RREVVK
-153 LLGGAAAAAPTARGR
+153 LLGGGAAVTPAARSR

-182 KYATEDKLDPVIGRH
+182 KYAAEDKLDPVIGRH

-229 EGLAQRII
+229 EGLAQRIL

-248 RVIALDLAGLV
+248 RVIALDLPGLV

-279 RKANGEIILFVDE
+279 RKAGGEIILFIDE

-307 ASNILKPALSRGEL
+307 ASNILKPALARGEL

-328 LGEYRKHVEKDPA
+328 LNEYRKHVEKDPA

-347 PVMVEEPTTEET
+347 PVQVEEPTLEET

-371 SHHRVTI
+371 SHHRVQI
-378 DDAAL
+378 SDEAL
-383 LASARLAARYIS
+383 LSSSRLAARYIS

-414 RLRISEPPVDVKR
+414 RLRISEPPDEVKQA
-427 VRQSLEEVSRELQ
+427 RQSLEEVSRELQ

-446 PLEREETDYQ
+446 PLEREEADYQ

-465 HRLREELT
+465 HRLREALT
-473 GLEEEWRKKR
+473 ALEEDWRKTR

-489 VGEEDI
+489 VGVEDI

-511 EGETEKLLQMEDRLH
+511 EGETEKLLHMEDRVH
-526 ERIVGQEEAVRAVS
+526 RRIVGQDEAVRAVS
-540 RAVRRGRAGLKDPRR
+540 RAVRRGRAGMKDPRR

-583 HEDAMIRIDMSE
+583 HEEAMIRIDMSE

-622 EAVRRKPYSVILLD
+622 EAVRRKPYSVVLLD

-666 DLRNTVLIMTS
+666 DFRNTVLIMTS

-683 VDLGVGM
+683 VDIGVGM
-690 GLRTGEDEEA
+690 GFRVDGEDAELDS
-700 YSHQRMKDV
+700 YKRMKDV

-723 NRVDEVIVFHALTQE
+723 NRVDEVIVFHALTQG
-738 QVKQIVDLLLRQ
+738 QVKLIVDLLLADVAKRV
-750 LLERIES
+750 EG
-757 QGLRLTVSEEVKDL
+757 QGMKIVISEDVKEL
-771 LAREGFDRTLGARP
+771 LAKEGFDKNLGARP

-792 LVEDPLSESLLHGS
+792 LVEDPLSDALLHGDFS
-806 FQEGDSVRAVLE
+806 EGVSIEAVVQ
-818 DGAIAFRK
+818 DGVIAFRRA
-826 EEELASLTHP
+826 EEFASLT
-836 LAPPDPSRDEPGG
+836 G
-849 HRPAPDGFPGS
+849 
-860 APPRRAPILRS
+860 
-871 AWVEAEHRPAQW
+871 
-883 DPRSAAP
+883 
-890 PDPSGGAGETHGEP
+890 

>member
-6 LLQRFTP
+6 ILQRFTP

-31 STVGT
+31 NTVGT

-65 QNEIRRQMDLM
+65 QNEIRRQMEAM
-76 DTRTPGQGSRSWSPG
+76 DARAPGQGSRSWSAG

-126 RETDSTAVRV
+126 RETDTTAVRV
-136 LRALGVDLEQV
+136 LRALGVDLDQV

-153 LLGGAAAAAPTARGR
+153 LLGGTTAVTQTGRTR

-176 FGRDLT
+176 FGRDLS
-182 KYATEDKLDPVIGRH
+182 KLAVEDKLDPVIGRH

-237 RKDVPE
+237 KKDVPE
-243 ALHGK
+243 ALYEK

-279 RKANGEIILFVDE
+279 RKAAGEIILFIDE

-307 ASNILKPALSRGEL
+307 ASNILKPALARGEL

-328 LGEYRKHVEKDPA
+328 LSEFRKYVEKDPA

-347 PVMVEEPTTEET
+347 PVMVGEPTVDET
-359 IEILKGLRSRYE
+359 VEILRGLRARYE
-371 SHHRVTI
+371 AHHRVRI

-383 LASARLAARYIS
+383 VASARLSSRYIA

-414 RLRISEPPVDVKR
+414 RLQISEPPEEVKR
-427 VRQSLEEVSRELQ
+427 LRQALDTVSRELQ
-440 KVVSIS
+440 KVVSVS
-446 PLEREETDYQ
+446 PLERDERDFE
-456 RGVQLRDER
+456 RGVQLRDQR
-465 HRLREELT
+465 HRMREELAT
-473 GLEEEWRKKR
+473 LEEDWRRKR
-483 AEQRDV
+483 AEARDTV
-489 VGEEDI
+489 RDEDI
-495 AHVVSVWT
+495 AYVVSVWT

-511 EGETEKLLQMEDRLH
+511 EGETDKLLNMEERLH
-526 ERIVGQEEAVRAVS
+526 ERIVGQDEAVRAVS
-540 RAVRRGRAGLKDPRR
+540 RAVRRGRAGLKDPKR
-555 PVGSFLFLGPT
+555 PIGSFLFLGPT

-583 HEDAMIRIDMSE
+583 DEDAIIRIDMSE
-595 YRERHTVSRLIG
+595 YRERHSVSRLIG

-616 EGGQLT
+616 DGGQLT
-622 EAVRRKPYSVILLD
+622 EAVRRRPYSVVLLD
-636 EVEKAHHE
+636 EVEKAHPE

-657 LTDAQGRVV
+657 LTDSQAHVV
-666 DLRNTVLIMTS
+666 DFRNAVVIMTS
-677 NVGTSS
+677 NVGTSM
-683 VDLGVGM
+683 VDTGVGM
-690 GLRTGEDEEA
+690 GLRTSGADYEA
-700 YSHQRMKDV
+700 ASYERMRDV
-709 VLDRLKQ
+709 VLEKLKQ
-716 TFRPEFL
+716 VFRPEFM
-723 NRVDEVIVFHALTQE
+723 NRVDEVIVFHALSQE
-738 QVKQIVDLLLRQ
+738 QVTQIVDLLLARVAQ
-750 LLERIES
+750 RVKE
-757 QGLRLTVSEEVKDL
+757 QGLRLLVDDGVKSF
-771 LAREGFDRTLGARP
+771 LASEGFDRNLGARP

-792 LVEDPLSESLLHGS
+792 HIEDALSDSLLHGT
-806 FQEGDSVRAVLE
+806 FQEGDTIEAVMQ
-818 DGAIAFRK
+818 DGAVAFRRV
-826 EEELASLTHP
+826 EDSE
-836 LAPPDPSRDEPGG
+836 EPGG
-849 HRPAPDGFPGS
+849 TSLAGMAS
-860 APPRRAPILRS
+860 A
-871 AWVEAEHRPAQW
+871 
-883 DPRSAAP
+883 
-890 PDPSGGAGETHGEP
+890 TH

>member
-6 LLQRFTP
+6 ILQRFTP

-31 STVGT
+31 NTVGT

-51 ARVLERLGVSLGRA
+51 ARVLEHLGVGLGRA
-65 QNEIRRQMDLM
+65 QNEIRRQMEAM
-76 DTRTPGQGSRSWSPG
+76 DTRAPAQASRSWSAG

-126 RETDSTAVRV
+126 RETDSTAARV

-153 LLGGAAAAAPTARGR
+153 QLGGAAAAAPGGR
-168 SSTPVLDA
+168 SRSNTPVLDA

-182 KYATEDKLDPVIGRH
+182 KMAVEDKLDPVIGRH
-197 KEIQRVIQ
+197 QEIQRVVQ

-237 RKDVPE
+237 KKDVPDV
-243 ALHGK
+243 LHEK
-248 RVIALDLAGLV
+248 RVIALDLPGLV

-279 RKANGEIILFVDE
+279 RKAGGEIILFIDE

-307 ASNILKPALSRGEL
+307 ASNILKPALARGEL

-328 LGEYRKHVEKDPA
+328 LAEFRKHVEKDAA

-347 PVMVEEPTTEET
+347 PVMVGEPTVDET
-359 IEILKGLRSRYE
+359 VEILRGLRARYE
-371 SHHRVTI
+371 AHHRVRI
-378 DDAAL
+378 EDAAL
-383 LASARLAARYIS
+383 IASARLSSRYIS

-414 RLRISEPPVDVKR
+414 RLQITEPPEEIKR
-427 VRQSLEEVSRELQ
+427 LRASFESVSRELQ
-440 KVVSIS
+440 KLVSVG
-446 PLEREETDYQ
+446 PLDRDEADYQ
-456 RGVQLRDER
+456 RGMQLREERHKLRDE
-465 HRLREELT
+465 LDA
-473 GLEEEWRKKR
+473 LEERWRRKR
-483 AEQRDV
+483 AEARNTVCED
-489 VGEEDI
+489 DI
-495 AHVVSVWT
+495 AYVVSVWT

-511 EGETEKLLQMEDRLH
+511 EGETDKLLHMEERLH
-526 ERIVGQEEAVRAVS
+526 ARIVGQDEAVCAVS

-572 LARALAEFLFD
+572 LAKALAEFLFD
-583 HEDAMIRIDMSE
+583 DEDAMVRIDMSE

-622 EAVRRKPYSVILLD
+622 EAIRRRPYSVVLLD
-636 EVEKAHHE
+636 EVEKAHPE

-657 LTDAQGRVV
+657 LTDSQAHVV
-666 DLRNTVLIMTS
+666 DFRNAVLIMTS
-677 NVGTSS
+677 NVGTSL
-683 VDLGVGM
+683 VEAAGEM
-690 GLRTGEDEEA
+690 GLKALTAAADDAHRSDYE
-700 YSHQRMKDV
+700 RMKSG
-709 VLDRLKQ
+709 VLEKLKQ

-723 NRVDEVIVFHALTQE
+723 NRVDEVIVFQALTQE
-738 QVKQIVDLLLRQ
+738 EVTQIVDLLLGRVARQ
-750 LLERIES
+750 LRD
-757 QGLRLTVSEEVKDL
+757 QGLSLVVEAGAKEF
-771 LAREGFDRTLGARP
+771 LAREGFDRNLGARP

-792 LVEDPLSESLLHGS
+792 YIEDPLSDALLHS
-806 FQEGDSVRAVLE
+806 R
-818 DGAIAFRK
+818 FR
-826 EEELASLTHP
+826 E
-836 LAPPDPSRDEPGG
+836 
-849 HRPAPDGFPGS
+849 
-860 APPRRAPILRS
+860 
-871 AWVEAEHRPAQW
+871 
-883 DPRSAAP
+883 
-890 PDPSGGAGETHGEP
+890 GETIEARLEGQEIVFAAAREPAAAAL

>member
-13 PAIRVVQYAKE
+13 PAIRVVQYAKD

-31 STVGT
+31 NTVGT

-51 ARVLERLGVSLGRA
+51 ARVLDRLGVSLGRA
-65 QNEIRRQMDLM
+65 QNEIRRQMEMM
-76 DTRTPGQGSRSWSPG
+76 DTRAPGQGSRSWSPG

-126 RETDSTAVRV
+126 READSTAVRV
-136 LRALGVDLEQV
+136 LRALGVELEAV

-153 LLGGAAAAAPTARGR
+153 LLGGAAAATPTARTR

-182 KYATEDKLDPVIGRH
+182 KYAVEDKLDPVIGRH
-197 KEIQRVIQ
+197 KEIQRVVQ

-237 RKDVPE
+237 KKDVPE
-243 ALHGK
+243 ALFGK

-279 RKANGEIILFVDE
+279 RKAGGEIILFVDE

-307 ASNILKPALSRGEL
+307 ASNILKPALARGEL

-347 PVMVEEPTTEET
+347 PVMVEEPTLEET

-371 SHHRVTI
+371 AHHRVRI
-378 DDAAL
+378 DDGAL
-383 LASARLAARYIS
+383 IASGRLASRYIS

-414 RLRISEPPVDVKR
+414 RLRISEPPEEVKR

-440 KVVSIS
+440 KVVSIN
-446 PLEREETDYQ
+446 PMERDEADFA
-456 RGVQLRDER
+456 RGAQLRDER
-465 HRLREELT
+465 HRLREQLT
-473 GLEEEWRKKR
+473 GLEEQWRESR
-483 AEQRDV
+483 SEQRDV
-489 VGEEDI
+489 VTEEDI
-495 AHVVSVWT
+495 AHIVSVWT

-511 EGETEKLLQMEDRLH
+511 QGETEKLLQMEERLH
-526 ERIVGQEEAVRAVS
+526 RRIIGQEEAVRAVS

-555 PVGSFLFLGPT
+555 PIGSFLFLGPT

-583 HEDAMIRIDMSE
+583 HEDAMVRIDMSE
-595 YRERHTVSRLIG
+595 YRERHTVSRLLG

-622 EAVRRKPYSVILLD
+622 EAVRRKPYSVVLLD
-636 EVEKAHHE
+636 EIEKAHHE
-644 VFNILLQVMEDGR
+644 VFNVLLQVMEDGR

-666 DLRNTVLIMTS
+666 DFRNTVLIMTS

-690 GLRTGEDEEA
+690 GFRVDREQEA
-700 YSHQRMKDV
+700 LSSYQRMKDV
-709 VLDRLKQ
+709 VLEKLKQ

-738 QVKQIVDLLLRQ
+738 QVKLIVDLLLGLVEQRM
-750 LLERIES
+750 ES
-757 QGLRLTVSEEVKDL
+757 QGMKLVVAEDVKEL
-771 LAREGFDRTLGARP
+771 LAKEGFDRNLGARP

-792 LVEDPLSESLLHGS
+792 LVEDPLSESLLHGK
-806 FQEGDSVRAVLE
+806 FQEGDTIEAVLE
-818 DGAIAFRK
+818 DGVIIFRRA
-826 EEELASLTHP
+826 EQLASLAH
-836 LAPPDPSRDEPGG
+836 
-849 HRPAPDGFPGS
+849 
-860 APPRRAPILRS
+860 
-871 AWVEAEHRPAQW
+871 
-883 DPRSAAP
+883 
-890 PDPSGGAGETHGEP
+890 